1 MLAFGQIG
9 KRVRGPGRGR
19 RDHGPGR
26 SGSGSGDASVTATPT
41 AAVSYAADVMSDMCD
56 RHISPIMS
64 LLTCEKGLPSP
75 MP

>member
-26 SGSGSGDASVTATPT
+26 SGSGSADASVTATPT
-41 AAVSYAADVMSDMCD
+41 AMNGFVAGVTRDISD
-56 RHISPIMS
+56 RRTLGNVP
-64 LLTCEKGLPSP
+64 
-75 MP
+75 